1 MCLEEM
7 LGITVPRGAFFYGQP
22 RRRTVVEFS
31 AELRILVERAAARM
45 HELAAAG
52 HTPPANYSNKCRGC
66 SLFEL
71 CLPRAVRPDR
81 SAAQWLEASRRHAAR
96 RDPA

>member
-1 MCLEEM
+1 VQLCAHAMCLEEM

-31 AELRILVERAAARM
+31 AELRSLVEQAAARM

-52 HTPPANYSNKCRGC
+52 RTPPGQ
-66 SLFEL
+66 LQQEVPGMFF
-71 CLPRAVRPDR
+71 V
-81 SAAQWLEASRRHAAR
+81 
-96 RDPA
+96 